1 MEQISNHPLYRRHN
15 LDSALSSIWSF
26 YKQNFISLFIIS
38 LVMAL
43 IIQYASSIINISE
56 FQNELQNTTDFTVII
71 DKMRDLMVPIL
82 IISVINL
89 FFTAV
94 MQHYI
99 IYKPIDS
106 GNTILTSILQALKY
120 YIPFIIIMILLSFFG
135 SVAMILGILALV
147 VGAFFAALYIM
158 TIYLFILPVMMVEG
172 PNIGNTITR
181 TFRLAHRDF
190 WTNIGWVAVSL
201 IILVVISVIF
211 SAIAILPFS
220 GSMLK
225 SIFSGGEK
233 PDLTNNVLF
242 MILTALFRA
251 LTLPLLP
258 LLGCVLYFNGRA
270 GEDET
275 AGIVEKP
282 EERIRV
288 EDLYA
293 KPRQENQDE
302 NPEKL

>member
-1 MEQISNHPLYRRHN
+1 MSLIS
-15 LDSALSSIWSF
+15 
-26 YKQNFISLFIIS
+26 
-38 LVMAL
+38 
-43 IIQYASSIINISE
+43 QYASSMINIAE

-82 IISVINL
+82 IISLINL

-94 MQHYI
+94 MQHYV

-106 GNTILTSILQALKY
+106 GNSILISVLQAIKY
-120 YIPFIIIMILLSFFG
+120 YIPFIIIMVLLSFFG
-135 SVAMILGILALV
+135 SIAMILGIFAFV

-172 PNIGNTITR
+172 PNIGNTISR

-190 WTNIGWVAVSL
+190 WSNIGWVAVFL

-211 SAIAILPFS
+211 SALAMLPFS

-225 SIFSGGEK
+225 SIFSGEQK
-233 PDLTNNVLF
+233 PDFTNNIPFL
-242 MILTALFRA
+242 ILTGLFRA
-251 LTLPLLP
+251 LTMPLLP

-270 GEDET
+270 GEDE
-275 AGIVEKP
+275 AARIIEKP

-293 KPRQENQDE
+293 KPRQEDQDE
-302 NPEKL
+302 NKDQL

>member
-282 EERIRV
+282 EERISV